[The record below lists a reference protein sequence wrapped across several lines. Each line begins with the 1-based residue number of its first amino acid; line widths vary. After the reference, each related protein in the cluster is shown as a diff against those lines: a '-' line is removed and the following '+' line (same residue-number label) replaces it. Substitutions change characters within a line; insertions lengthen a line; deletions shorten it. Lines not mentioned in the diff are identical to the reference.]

1 MDLSL
6 IKTDWLSII
15 KEILENNK
23 EDYNTINDIL
33 KKDEYIIYPPKN
45 LIFNAFNHFNFSDL
59 KVFN

>member
-6 IKTDWLSII
+6 IKTDWLSMI

-33 KKDEYIIYPPKN
+33 EKDEYVIYPPKH
-45 LIFNAFNHFNFSDL
+45 LIFNAFNHFNFS
-59 KVFN
+59 K